1 MAVYYLWDFNMKK
14 AVFFTLLLG
23 LCLVA
28 TLGACAEKL
37 SSYEV
42 AEKFWTAVKMNDV
55 KTIHTYILTESLNKE
70 DLISSLLPIT
80 NFKLGKVIIDGDQSW
95 IETTVTVSNER
106 PVTIPLDTV
115 LAKENGYWKVRYDET
130 VKMLSEAS
138 ELAQALEGFGVMT
151 EQFSNKIDQSLDELQ
166 RSLPRV
172 QRELKS
178 IEEKLKAALPE
189 IQKQMEGFAKEL
201 QDLFKSLEQTP
212 PPEKEQAI

>member
-1 MAVYYLWDFNMKK
+1 MKK